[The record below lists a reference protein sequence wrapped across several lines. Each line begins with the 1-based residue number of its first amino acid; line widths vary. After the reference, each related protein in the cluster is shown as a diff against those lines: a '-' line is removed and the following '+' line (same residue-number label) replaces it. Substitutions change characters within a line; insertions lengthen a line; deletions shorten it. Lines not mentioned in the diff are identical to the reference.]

1 MQATS
6 VDPPPQ
12 SSGSATDDRTEFDV
26 TISAGLILELAST
39 LGSTKSVILSIDQ
52 HRSNLVWGVSGSK
65 PIACVPLK
73 TIKSVENGFSARIE
87 SSKAFEEDPTVKTRA
102 FTIALKHEAVSFI
115 APSELERE
123 SLVTGFKE
131 RLFSSISG

>member
-1 MQATS
+1 MNKMTDIMQATS

-52 HRSNLVWGVSGSK
+52 HRSNLVWGVSGSNCK
-65 PIACVPLK
+65 NKRLYNC
-73 TIKSVENGFSARIE
+73 
-87 SSKAFEEDPTVKTRA
+87 FET
-102 FTIALKHEAVSFI
+102 
-115 APSELERE
+115 
-123 SLVTGFKE
+123 
-131 RLFSSISG
+131 